1 MVLGCSHPG
10 SGKRVRPRL
19 ASMAAEMDAPW
30 PYPFWIAHRGA
41 GRLAPENTLAAMHVG
56 LSRGWRMA
64 ECDLTLSADGV
75 PFLLH
80 DERLERTTSGRGIAV
95 EQPWSLLATL
105 DAGAWHSPRY
115 AGETLPR
122 LEALAALSM
131 ADGLALNIE
140 LKPGPGD
147 DVRCGRVGAGAV
159 ARLWATA
166 ALPPLISSFSTESLA
181 AARQAAPIL
190 PRALLLSSLAPDWR
204 ETAEALGVVAVV
216 ISHKVLDANV
226 IDLAHDAGLRVLS
239 YTVNTDHDAERLIDA
254 GIDGLIT
261 DAIDHFDPR
270 A

>member
-1 MVLGCSHPG
+1 
-10 SGKRVRPRL
+10 
-19 ASMAAEMDAPW
+19 MDAPW

-41 GRLAPENTLAAMHVG
+41 GRLAPENTLAAMRVG
-56 LSRGWRMA
+56 LARGWRMA

-80 DERLERTTSGRGIAV
+80 DERLERTTNGRGVAI
-95 EQPWSLLATL
+95 EQPWSALAAL
-105 DAGAWHSPRY
+105 DAGAWHSPAF
-115 AGETLPR
+115 AGER
-122 LEALAALSM
+122 LARLDALAAL
-131 ADGLALNIE
+131 ALEEGLALNLE

-147 DVRCGRVGAGAV
+147 DLRCGRLAAAEA

-166 ALPPLISSFSTESLA
+166 ALPPLVSSFSTEALA
-181 AARQAAPIL
+181 VARQSAPIL

-216 ISHKVLDANV
+216 ISCKVLDANV

-239 YTVNTDHDAERLIDA
+239 YTVNTDADAERLIDA